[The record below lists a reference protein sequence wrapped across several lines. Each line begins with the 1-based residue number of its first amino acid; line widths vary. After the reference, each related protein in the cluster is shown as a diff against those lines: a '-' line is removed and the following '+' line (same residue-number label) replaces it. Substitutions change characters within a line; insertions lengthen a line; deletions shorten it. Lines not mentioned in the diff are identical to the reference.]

1 MGEPTWPMMLCFG
14 GVRLGNPYEE
24 LKELKNM
31 IQWKNTYIA
40 KIEMYSSVWEIM
52 GTTVSGL
59 LCWWSASHYTL
70 SFAYLQTTQPVF
82 GDATS
87 T

>member
-14 GVRLGNPYEE
+14 GVRLGN
-24 LKELKNM
+24 ELKNM

-40 KIEMYSSVWEIM
+40 KIEMYSSVWEIT
-52 GTTVSGL
+52 GTAVSGL

-70 SFAYLQTTQPVF
+70 SCAYLQTTQPVF